1 MLLDVLALV
10 AWVAVAATGAWLLR
24 VRLPRAQAAMIGE
37 PVCLVCDTPAR
48 RMPPDSFLCPGC
60 GRDVRERGLA
70 VRTKGA
76 FAGPFWPVVV
86 FSAALCAVAPLVT
99 SLLILAL
106 PRLEYISE
114 YTSVWGSGQEYRHL
128 EFTAVGRRIADPP
141 QPRPLEGEVHADLF
155 LTIGEVF
162 TLEIQC
168 PALRYRVLDTAGREK
183 STWSSA
189 GAFDRWA
196 VEQWMAAAGLGTGD
210 KVQGAVDSAYAELH
224 RMLGLPA
231 PTPPANWRGSSGRGS
246 SRSSHGGPP
255 AYVVPAAV
263 IVWSLA
269 WLAGVWRILRRPP
282 KTSPATRPA
291 QGAQP

>member
-1 MLLDVLALV
+1 MLLDVLALLV
-10 AWVAVAATGAWLLR
+10 WIAVAVAGASVLR
-24 VRLPRAQAAMIGE
+24 VRLPRADAALTGQ
-37 PVCLVCDTPAR
+37 PVCLVCGTPGR
-48 RMPPDSFLCPGC
+48 RLPADSFQCPGC
-60 GRDVRERGLA
+60 GRDVRARGLA
-70 VRTKGA
+70 ARKAGA
-76 FAGPFWPVVV
+76 FAGPFWRGVV

-114 YTSVWGSGQEYRHL
+114 YASVWGSGQEYRHL
-128 EFTAVGRRIADPP
+128 EFTAVGRRSADPP

-155 LTIGEVF
+155 LTNGEVF

-168 PALRYRVLDTAGREK
+168 PALRYRILDTSGREK
-183 STWSSA
+183 STWSRA

-196 VEQWMAAAGLGTGD
+196 VLQWMAAAGLGTGD
-210 KVQGAVDSAYAELH
+210 KVRGAADSAYAELH

-231 PTPPANWRGSSGRGS
+231 PTPQAHWRGNSGRGS
-246 SRSSHGGPP
+246 SSSSHGGPP

-269 WLAGVWRILRRPP
+269 WVAGVWRILRPPP
-282 KTSPATRPA
+282 KASSMTPPA
-291 QGAQP
+291 QGAKP